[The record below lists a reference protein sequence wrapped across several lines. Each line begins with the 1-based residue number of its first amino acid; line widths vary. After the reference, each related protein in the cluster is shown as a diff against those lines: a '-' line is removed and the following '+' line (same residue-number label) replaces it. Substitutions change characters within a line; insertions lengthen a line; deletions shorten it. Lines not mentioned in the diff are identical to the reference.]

1 MLRIFADN
9 PDDAFALNDF
19 ALLAHRLYGRSYF
32 HDAHSFPRFITLK
45 TTRPKAESFSS
56 LPPENTLVNTYF
68 EKSIRPLMY
77 ITPGPPFGC
86 KLRSSRH

>member
-32 HDAHSFPRFITLK
+32 HDAHSFPRLLQQK
-45 TTRPKAESFSS
+45 LLS
-56 LPPENTLVNTYF
+56 LGRGTFPVYHSVEIL
-68 EKSIRPLMY
+68 
-77 ITPGPPFGC
+77 
-86 KLRSSRH
+86 